1 MVFYLHIT
9 NLKLPSIWDVLESR
23 WCYICWVP
31 CFLSFHFNS
40 YFECSLQSFVCH
52 YLCFLFLREF
62 NNFLLIQRAN
72 PTNLPSR
79 FIFPLVKS
87 LMLMHCIVG
96 WKFCKRWSM
105 ACSHCRDKQCIG
117 PPWVYCKGLVQS
129 ISDIQWAGII
139 GSFLLV
145 NSNYPFPHPT
155 THTHPS
161 HKVYKWVPLCQ
172 CWHVKQESLVRVA
185 VWCIGEYGDMLV
197 NNIGML
203 DIEDPIVVS
212 TLPMLFFYIFF
223 FIFLKL
229 YYYYYSF
236 LWWTFYT
243 ILLVIRVLKKFS
255 LKMKE
260 YRREDKK
267 SSELA

>member
-1 MVFYLHIT
+1 MNVSQLFIQAQFSPIKNVVFYLHIT
-9 NLKLPSIWDVLESR
+9 NFKLPSIWDVDDTIFVECLVSYHSIPTPILSVLFSLPFVITFVSFF
-23 WCYICWVP
+23 CVNSII
-31 CFLSFHFNS
+31 FLSI
-40 YFECSLQSFVCH
+40 E
-52 YLCFLFLREF
+52 
-62 NNFLLIQRAN
+62 RADR
-72 PTNLPSR
+72 TNLPSR
-79 FIFPLVKS
+79 FIFPLIKT
-87 LMLMHCIVG
+87 LILMHCIVG

-105 ACSHCRDKQCIG
+105 AWPHCRDKQCIW

-145 NSNYPFPHPT
+145 NRNCPLPHPHH

-161 HKVYKWVPLCQ
+161 HKIYKWLPLCQ

-212 TLPMLFFYIFF
+212 TLPMPFFSIFF
-223 FIFLKL
+223 FF
-229 YYYYYSF
+229 F
-236 LWWTFYT
+236 F
-243 ILLVIRVLKKFS
+243 
-255 LKMKE
+255 
-260 YRREDKK
+260 
-267 SSELA
+267 